1 MVNTSVDGTAESGKD
16 CLLNYQKNI
25 TQKYKRLRIEENFI
39 LFYSVKDV
47 CRYYVNAIT
56 FLDHGTMYGVS
67 LIDLE
72 SNAVSQ
78 TLSAQFLPKYLTAY
92 KDGFLFT
99 SKHCIYFWKTSGME
113 LFPG

>member
-1 MVNTSVDGTAESGKD
+1 MVNISVDGTVASGKD

-25 TQKYKRLRIEENFI
+25 TKKYQRLTIEENSV

-47 CRYYVNAIT
+47 CRYHVNAIA
-56 FLDHGTMYGVS
+56 FLDHGTIYGVS

-78 TLSAQFLPKYLTAY
+78 ILPAQFLPKYLAAY

-99 SKHCIYFWKTSGME
+99 SKHCTYFWKTSGME

>member
-1 MVNTSVDGTAESGKD
+1 MVNISVDGTVASGKD

-25 TQKYKRLRIEENFI
+25 TKKCQRLTIEENSV

-47 CRYYVNAIT
+47 CRYHVNAIA
-56 FLDHGTMYGVS
+56 FLDHGTIYGVS

-78 TLSAQFLPKYLTAY
+78 ILSAQFLPKYLVAY